1 MVISSEIEIY
11 FHLLPTVVLRG
22 IAQYD
27 DIVWYDGG
35 VVEGDVL
42 ASGVSRAEWQDTY
55 ISNFNL

>member
-27 DIVWYDGG
+27 DMVWYDGG
-35 VVEGDVL
+35 DVDGVVLV
-42 ASGVSRAEWQDTY
+42 SGVSRAE
-55 ISNFNL
+55 

>member
-1 MVISSEIEIY
+1 MVISSEIKIY

-35 VVEGDVL
+35 VVDGVLL
-42 ASGVSRAEWQDTY
+42 ASGVSRAE
-55 ISNFNL
+55 

>member
-1 MVISSEIEIY
+1 MIISSEIEIY

-35 VVEGDVL
+35 DVDGVLL
-42 ASGVSRAEWQDTY
+42 ASGVPRAE
-55 ISNFNL
+55 